1 MAIEDNINAKYA
13 NKVSVCAACLMPGK
27 AGTAKTHLSVQV
39 VQKIGLCISLYD
51 VLWTSEG
58 LIGHGTGLV
67 NVNGMMQQQFLPS
80 AAVSICLHKTSRVS
94 NDRL

>member
-1 MAIEDNINAKYA
+1 MRNTQTRSVFALHVWMA
-13 NKVSVCAACLMPGK
+13 GK
-27 AGTAKTHLSVQV
+27 AAPAKTHLSVQV

-67 NVNGMMQQQFLPS
+67 NVNGMM
-80 AAVSICLHKTSRVS
+80 H
-94 NDRL
+94 

>member
-1 MAIEDNINAKYA
+1 MPNMQTRSAVRLHTRVRIAAAAA
-13 NKVSVCAACLMPGK
+13 NTMVA
-27 AGTAKTHLSVQV
+27 QV

-67 NVNGMMQQQFLPS
+67 NVNGMVNLAPFHAQLR
-80 AAVSICLHKTSRVS
+80 RVLTQTQS
-94 NDRL
+94 SFA

>member
-1 MAIEDNINAKYA
+1 MRSTQTRSVFALH
-13 NKVSVCAACLMPGK
+13 VSV
-27 AGTAKTHLSVQV
+27 AGEQQPAKTHLLVQV

-67 NVNGMMQQQFLPS
+67 NVNGMTQWQFLLS

>member
-1 MAIEDNINAKYA
+1 MRSTQTR
-13 NKVSVCAACLMPGK
+13 SVFALLVWVTGK
-27 AGTAKTHLSVQV
+27 AATAKTHLLVQV

-67 NVNGMMQQQFLPS
+67 NVNGRMQSQFLL
-80 AAVSICLHKTSRVS
+80 ATVVSICLHKTSRVS

>member
-1 MAIEDNINAKYA
+1 MQSTQTR
-13 NKVSVCAACLMPGK
+13 SVFMLHVGVGK
-27 AGTAKTHLSVQV
+27 RSNSQLKTHLSVQV

-67 NVNGMMQQQFLPS
+67 NVNGMAQ
-80 AAVSICLHKTSRVS
+80 
-94 NDRL
+94 